1 MASSDKIQVD
11 KDKLKE
17 KLEEKFDL
25 SHFDFNAIIRGA
37 QLTLVG
43 GKYLYCIQYLR
54 SGSSVVGTA
63 NTMTQPIEHFRTRHS
78 SLPITIVKLP

>member
-1 MASSDKIQVD
+1 MSSNEKAQLD

-25 SHFDFNAIIRGA
+25 SHFDPNTVIRGA

-43 GKYLYCIQYLR
+43 GEYHPPYGIMPFAL
-54 SGSSVVGTA
+54 
-63 NTMTQPIEHFRTRHS
+63 H
-78 SLPITIVKLP
+78 